1 MKITALIAGIAASP
15 YKMMSFL
22 ECNEL
27 QQNGNQMP
35 NYCQWFIKP
44 PSYNRLPF
52 FTLEGLV
59 TYGMIQEQEQ
69 QIPLWAEM
77 DAFPNK
83 KGFSDYFPAY

>member
-69 QIPLWAEM
+69 QSTQM
-77 DAFPNK
+77 NVFPK
-83 KGFSDYFPAY
+83 RGFSDYFPAY